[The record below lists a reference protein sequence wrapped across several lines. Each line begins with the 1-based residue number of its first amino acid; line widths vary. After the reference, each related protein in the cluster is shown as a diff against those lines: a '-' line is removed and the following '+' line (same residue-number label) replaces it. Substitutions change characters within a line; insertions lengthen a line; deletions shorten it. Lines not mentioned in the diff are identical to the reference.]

1 MVVPTSPSVFDVI
14 NHPIKDTVLIVSC
27 LLSKLVH
34 KNDSCHNPL
43 RDPITLFHSRAVP
56 RISIEAYLTR
66 ILQYIPFTNEVLL
79 NVLVFLDRIGGLE
92 GMQMHQGGLLTPSSS
107 NSTSSSQSNAL
118 SSAPGPIVASSFVV
132 PVGGSNSSRV
142 EDPEISC
149 NLASSLS
156 TSSSSAPR
164 LPLSDNSTMTTKTA
178 SASTS
183 APAVMA
189 PYSNS
194 DSSLP
199 MIQKR
204 GREAEG
210 EETETTTSTEAIYK
224 KYKSEAAVSSS
235 SSMPSPPLVDAAS
248 PFPEQSATTGNGFRV
263 NSFNIHRLLIT
274 SLMIAAKFT
283 SDLFYSNARY
293 AKVGGLALQEL
304 NQLELEFLFTS
315 KFELNVKVDELQRV
329 ANSLLLFRD
338 RHMVPSSSLPIP
350 NPVAIATPLSQHQS
364 QTTMTMMVRQ
374 QHLQQQLHQQMQF
387 QAQFQAQIQAAAAA
401 QQVQVPVQI
410 QAQAL
415 ALKQQHQAGSL
426 LSPPEEKLPWN
437 ETAVDTP
444 TSAQNDHHQHSYYTQ

>member
-1 MVVPTSPSVFDVI
+1 MVVATSTPPVFDVI
-14 NHPIKDTVLIVSC
+14 NHPIKDTLLIVSC

-34 KNDSCHNPL
+34 KNDSCYNPL

-92 GMQMHQGGLLTPSSS
+92 GMQMHQGGLLAPSST
-107 NSTSSSQSNAL
+107 TSSQYSAL
-118 SSAPGPIVASSFVV
+118 SSSSGPIVSSSVV
-132 PVGGSNSSRV
+132 PVGSSSRT

-156 TSSSSAPR
+156 ASSSSAPR
-164 LPLSDNSTMTTKTA
+164 FPSSSSNNSTTTSKTTCT
-178 SASTS
+178 STTT
-183 APAVMA
+183 PFN
-189 PYSNS
+189 NS

-204 GREAEG
+204 GRETEG
-210 EETETTTSTEAIYK
+210 DNNEDMTSTTEASYK
-224 KYKSEAAVSSS
+224 KFKNESVSSD
-235 SSMPSPPLVDAAS
+235 SSMPSPPLADATS
-248 PFPEQSATTGNGFRV
+248 PVATTATATGNGFRV

-293 AKVGGLALQEL
+293 AKVGGLALPEL

-329 ANSLLLFRD
+329 GNSLLQFRD
-338 RHMVPSSSLPIP
+338 RHMFPSPYTPPTAAPIP
-350 NPVAIATPLSQHQS
+350 
-364 QTTMTMMVRQ
+364 
-374 QHLQQQLHQQMQF
+374 
-387 QAQFQAQIQAAAAA
+387 
-401 QQVQVPVQI
+401 
-410 QAQAL
+410 
-415 ALKQQHQAGSL
+415 
-426 LSPPEEKLPWN
+426 
-437 ETAVDTP
+437 
-444 TSAQNDHHQHSYYTQ
+444 